1 MPKSYKMRYHFQV
14 LVATVDLNKYLNK
27 SITD

>member
-1 MPKSYKMRYHFQV
+1 MRYHFQV